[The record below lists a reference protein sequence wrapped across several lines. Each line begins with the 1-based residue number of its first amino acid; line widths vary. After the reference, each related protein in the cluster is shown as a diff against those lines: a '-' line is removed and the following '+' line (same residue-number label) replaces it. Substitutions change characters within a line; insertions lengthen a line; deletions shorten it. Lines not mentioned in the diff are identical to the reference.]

1 MSGLLNVGTRA
12 LQANQVA
19 LQTAGNNI
27 ANVNTPGYSRQSVVL
42 QTVQGQFTGGGYIG
56 KGVEIATIQRNY
68 SAFLTTQATQ
78 ASATQSADV
87 ARAEKLNQLEGIFGG
102 GATGLGASINDMLNS
117 FSDVAS
123 APTDLTART
132 VALTRV
138 DETASRMR
146 SSALQ
151 LDDLQGSI
159 SQELT
164 SKVSSINNL
173 AQSIANVNEKV
184 ARAQGSGQPAN
195 DLLDQRDQLIRDLN
209 KFVQTSSV
217 AASDGTVSLF
227 IGGSQPLVM
236 GSTAS
241 QLSLVDDEFGN
252 PKNKL
257 AIARGGLSVS
267 LDENMLGGGEVSG
280 LLRFQNTD
288 MVEARNLLGRMTLA
302 VTTSMNAQ
310 HSLGLDLDGN
320 PGGNLFRPIT
330 FGTSNVIKASS
341 QAVGAGLSLG
351 LSDANQLAA
360 SDYEFNFT
368 SASAG
373 LITRRSD
380 GVVSA
385 FDFATTNPAV
395 IDGLTVSWDGNNA
408 QIGDKFLVKPF
419 ATSASNVT
427 SEFSSPRALAVASP
441 VAGQMGSTNTGTL
454 QQVSLT
460 ARTNPPTNAPVT
472 LTFTGPNSY
481 TRSDVSGTFTYKSGE
496 AIEGTVPATAPL
508 SQWSLTLQGA
518 PKAGDTYTVQAQPLG
533 YRNLNAD
540 NATAMMNL
548 RDVAMFDGA
557 ALSDGYAGLMA
568 QIGVRVQ
575 SANFAADFSS
585 AMANNLESSRT
596 AVSGVNLDE
605 EAAKLLQFQQ
615 AYQASAKMIQ
625 VAQGIFDTLIQ
636 SLGR

>member
-1 MSGLLNVGTRA
+1 MSNLLNVGSRA

-19 LQTAGNNI
+19 LQTTGNNI

-42 QTVQGQFTGGGYIG
+42 KTVEGQYSGSGYIG
-56 KGVEIATIQRNY
+56 NGVSVQTIQRNY

-78 ASATQSADV
+78 AGATQSADV

-102 GATGLGASINDMLNS
+102 GATGLGSAINDMLNS

-146 SSALQ
+146 SSAQQ
-151 LDDLQGSI
+151 LDDLQSNVTLALSDKVGAI
-159 SQELT
+159 NKLT
-164 SKVSSINNL
+164 K
-173 AQSIANVNEKV
+173 SIADVNEQV
-184 ARAQGSGQPAN
+184 ARTQGNGQPAN
-195 DLLDQRDQLIRDLN
+195 DLLDQRDQLIRNLN
-209 KFVQTSSV
+209 QYVQTTSV
-217 AASDGTVSLF
+217 AASDGSVSLF

-236 GSTAS
+236 GSTAA
-241 QLSLVDDEFGN
+241 QVSLVDDEFGN
-252 PKNKL
+252 SNSKL
-257 AIARGGLSVS
+257 AITRGGLSVT
-267 LDENMLGGGEVSG
+267 LNENMLGGGEVSG
-280 LLRFQNTD
+280 LLRFQNND
-288 MVEARNLLGRMTLA
+288 MVEASNLLGRMTLA
-302 VTTSMNAQ
+302 VTTSMNTQ

-320 PGGNLFRPIT
+320 PGGDLFSPIT
-330 FGTSNVIKASS
+330 FGASNVMKASS

-351 LSDANQLAA
+351 ISDVSQFAA
-360 SDYEFNFT
+360 SDYEFSFT

-373 LITRRSD
+373 NITRRSD

-385 FDFATTNPAV
+385 FNFATTNPAV
-395 IDGLTVSWDGNNA
+395 VDGLAVKWDGNNA
-408 QIGDKFLVKPF
+408 QVGDKFLVKPF
-419 ATSASNVT
+419 ATSASNIT
-427 SEFSSPRALAVASP
+427 SEFSSPRGLAMASP
-441 VAGQMGSTNTGTL
+441 IAVSAGVNTGTL
-454 QQVSLT
+454 SVAQLNTRSAT
-460 ARTNPPTNAPVT
+460 ALGAIT
-472 LTFTGPNSY
+472 LTFDGAGSY
-481 TRSDVSGTFTYKSGE
+481 TRSDTGAATYPFVSGT
-496 AIEGTVPATAPL
+496 AIESGAATVPATPG
-508 SQWSLTLQGA
+508 WSMTLTGT
-518 PKAGDTYTVQAQPLG
+518 PKAGDTYTVQAQPSG

-568 QIGVRVQ
+568 QVGVRVQ

-585 AMANNLESSRT
+585 TMASGLESSRA

-625 VAQGIFDTLIQ
+625 IAQGIFDTLIQ